1 MIRQQAERIL
11 RRWERLRA
19 ARGPHGV
26 ILIYHRVATPA
37 ADPWGIAVSPHNFAT
52 HMEILRAF
60 AVPRTLG
67 DFASRL
73 ETASGPERSIVVTFD
88 DGYTDNLG
96 ALPVLEANEV
106 PATIFIVS
114 RAVGN
119 PQAFWWD
126 ALTRI
131 FLETPVLPER
141 LTLDLGSKRLTYD
154 LGDVARYDAEALAR
168 AARWRADHDVPEDSR
183 QRAYLDLWQHLVGL
197 PPDRI
202 AAAAAFL
209 AGWAGLGDAP
219 PASGGGRPVTAEELA
234 RLAASPLIE
243 IGGHTRT
250 HADLSQLSRA
260 DAADEIGGGRRDL
273 MEMTGRDVR
282 SFAYPY
288 GRSGPRTNSD
298 VRGAGFTCAS
308 WSRFGL
314 ATRRSDLHA
323 LPRVHVTDL
332 SPSDFERLVW
342 GVLGPATRRRTRA

>member
-168 AARWRADHDVPEDSR
+168 AARWRADHDVPENSR

-219 PASGGGRPVTAEELA
+219 PASGGGRPVTSEELA
-234 RLAASPLIE
+234 R
-243 IGGHTRT
+243 TRGVSA
-250 HADLSQLSRA
+250 HRDRRA
-260 DAADEIGGGRRDL
+260 YEDPRGPVP
-273 MEMTGRDVR
+273 TVTC
-282 SFAYPY
+282 
-288 GRSGPRTNSD
+288 GRSGRD
-298 VRGAGFTCAS
+298 
-308 WSRFGL
+308 
-314 ATRRSDLHA
+314 
-323 LPRVHVTDL
+323 
-332 SPSDFERLVW
+332 
-342 GVLGPATRRRTRA
+342 RRRAARPDGDDRPRRTQLRLPLRAFRPANEL